1 MATLTNQTLC
11 FDGKGRGLPLPAN
24 KNEAVLRSS
33 RPPRGARPRC
43 EPGGRRRHGG
53 VGAVQRA
60 ERGQGAALQV
70 RPRRGAGVRGLRGT
84 AGPSRR
90 SRRSRRPVSCRAAQY
105 ACAVAADAL
114 RRSGA
119 SAEALARAR
128 QLEAHLSLGRKRE
141 RGGSLTSLGLITNPG
156 PLAEPPAETGVQL
169 SDP

>member
-1 MATLTNQTLC
+1 
-11 FDGKGRGLPLPAN
+11 
-24 KNEAVLRSS
+24 
-33 RPPRGARPRC
+33 
-43 EPGGRRRHGG
+43 
-53 VGAVQRA
+53 
-60 ERGQGAALQV
+60 
-70 RPRRGAGVRGLRGT
+70 
-84 AGPSRR
+84 
-90 SRRSRRPVSCRAAQY
+90 CRAAQY

-169 SDP
+169 SDPLRVLRRNPPLLLDLLRNACDIFIPLDKLGLCKTSPGFVGL